1 MKTLLEQW
9 RAALQIADRPDEY
22 EVKELLARLGL
33 RVPRGVRLPPGGPRE
48 CVPDFTGPFVAKVCT
63 PEILHKTDRHGV
75 FLNLDSGN
83 LTTAVGALSHAF
95 PEASILVEQMVAFQG
110 PEMIAGGLVDPGL
123 GPAVMVGAGGLLT
136 EIFQDAAFRLVPL
149 EETEARRMLTELK
162 VYPVFEGFR
171 GLHLDASSMARLLV
185 VVSRLVEAL
194 GSRFDQLDLNPVVW
208 AADGWTIL
216 DAKLMLHAMH

>member
-63 PEILHKTDRHGV
+63 PEILHKTERQGV
-75 FLNLDSGN
+75 FLNLEPGN
-83 LTTAVGALSHAF
+83 LATAVGALSHAF

-110 PEMIAGGLVDPGL
+110 PEMIAGGRQQQ
-123 GPAVMVGAGGLLT
+123 T
-136 EIFQDAAFRLVPL
+136 DALIA
-149 EETEARRMLTELK
+149 
-162 VYPVFEGFR
+162 
-171 GLHLDASSMARLLV
+171 
-185 VVSRLVEAL
+185 
-194 GSRFDQLDLNPVVW
+194 GSRPGGRQHVIRHVPDV
-208 AADGWTIL
+208 
-216 DAKLMLHAMH
+216 